1 MRLSDK
7 ALHLLA
13 AEYVV
18 GTLRGPARRRFASM
32 ARTDPRVEA
41 ILRTWEGELTP
52 LAARVPPVEPPARV
66 WKEIERKIG
75 DRPLAARD
83 RETSGLSP
91 VFWRTFGMLAAG
103 FASVLAAAFL
113 WFSPQRESDPA
124 FVAVLTASDAVP
136 RMVVAIHGS
145 NELRVRMVKPW
156 TGVEGKSLELW
167 AVPKGG
173 APRSLGLID
182 NDRDSRIR
190 LAAAD
195 PRVAGANAF
204 AVSLE
209 PRGGSATGQPT
220 GPVLCSGVIAPYQGP
235 RRAA

>member
-1 MRLSDK
+1 M
-7 ALHLLA
+7 
-13 AEYVV
+13 
-18 GTLRGPARRRFASM
+18 
-32 ARTDPRVEA
+32 
-41 ILRTWEGELTP
+41 
-52 LAARVPPVEPPARV
+52 
-66 WKEIERKIG
+66 
-75 DRPLAARD
+75 
-83 RETSGLSP
+83 
-91 VFWRTFGMLAAG
+91 FWRTFGMLAAG
-103 FASVLAAAFL
+103 FASVLAVAFL